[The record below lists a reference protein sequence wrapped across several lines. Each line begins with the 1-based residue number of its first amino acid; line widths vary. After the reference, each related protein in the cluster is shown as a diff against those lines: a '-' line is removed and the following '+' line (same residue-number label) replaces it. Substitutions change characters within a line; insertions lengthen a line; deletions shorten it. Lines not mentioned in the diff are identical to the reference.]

1 MKNHL
6 LLLGKE
12 VEEKGEILGVN
23 ILYEE
28 EDKIGVGWDYRVL
41 QALQEQ
47 GFRILLRPYNRY
59 NIPPSVLENLL
70 QEKAWEVAKGVIFRG
85 IAF

>member
-1 MKNHL
+1 MKDHL

-28 EDKIGVGWDYRVL
+28 EDKIGVGWDYRVI

-47 GFRILLRPYNRY
+47 GFRALLRPYNR
-59 NIPPSVLENLL
+59 
-70 QEKAWEVAKGVIFRG
+70 
-85 IAF
+85 

>member
-1 MKNHL
+1 MKTHL
-6 LLLGKE
+6 LLLRKE

-28 EDKIGVGWDYRVL
+28 EDKIGVGWDYRIL

-47 GFRILLRPYNRY
+47 GFHPLTPYNRY
-59 NIPPSVLENLL
+59 NIPPSVLESLL
-70 QEKAWEVAKGVIFRG
+70 EEKAWEMTRG
-85 IAF
+85 LFFWR